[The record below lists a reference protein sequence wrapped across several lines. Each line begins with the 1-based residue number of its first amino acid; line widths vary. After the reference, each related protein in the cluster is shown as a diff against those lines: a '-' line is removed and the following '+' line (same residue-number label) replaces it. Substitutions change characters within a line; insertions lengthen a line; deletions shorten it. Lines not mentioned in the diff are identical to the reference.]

1 MQHCDRVVQFNR
13 GPYRVRR
20 HNIEESPNN
29 RSKSTVTLGEVAPMT
44 KSSVRTRKVLRLKL
58 KLELEECFTTFSK
71 IDFLQTFQE
80 ISSPLSDVWSQT

>member
-44 KSSVRTRKVLRLKL
+44 KSTGQDQESSKAKVEAGAGGVFHDLFENR
-58 KLELEECFTTFSK
+58 FSSN
-71 IDFLQTFQE
+71 IPGNIQST
-80 ISSPLSDVWSQT
+80 I